1 MGASK
6 GEGPMSLDIPM
17 PGSEIMEAPERMA
30 GQAMGMGVGEESG
43 LEEQVNRSYGS
54 GVGTKSSRSKYLA
67 TGSGQNFG

>member
-6 GEGPMSLDIPM
+6 GEGPVSLDIPM

-30 GQAMGMGVGEESG
+30 GQAMGMGQESG